1 MPTGAMIMTDTILT
15 VDLGGTLIRTARMN
29 PAGKI
34 SACVREP
41 IHAERGRDVT
51 LPHVIDAIHR
61 VAPTD
66 GSRLKAIGIS
76 APGPVDPWQGRVI
89 NLTNIPG
96 WQNLPL
102 VDILSSEFDCPV
114 WLGNDGN
121 VAALAEQRF
130 GAAQGVKDIIY
141 MTISTGIG
149 GGIIIDDR
157 LLLGARGLAA
167 EVGHITIEV
176 NGPRCPCGNIGCLEV
191 LANGAAIARY
201 AREAIQRGQKTAI
214 ADLAQGVLSRV
225 TARLVNDAA
234 QQGDPVAIELY
245 RRAGFYVG
253 VGIVNLMHVF
263 NPAMFVIGGGVTH
276 AGDLLFDPIK
286 ATVKERAMHDYQAD
300 VPIVSAALG
309 DDVGLLGALSLVL
322 SQMDGSVDLLT

>member
-1 MPTGAMIMTDTILT
+1 MSDTILT

-29 PAGKI
+29 SEGDIFAH
-34 SACVREP
+34 VREP
-41 IHAERGRDVT
+41 IHAAQGRDVT
-51 LPHVIDAIHR
+51 LPHVIDAIRR

-66 GSRLKAIGIS
+66 GSPITAIGVS
-76 APGPVDPWQGRVI
+76 APGPINPWEGRVI

-102 VDILSSEFDCPV
+102 ADMLSKAFGCPV

-130 GAAQGVKDIIY
+130 GAAKGVKDVIY

-167 EVGHITIEV
+167 EVGHMTIQTD
-176 NGPRCPCGNIGCLEV
+176 GPRCPCGSIGCLEV
-191 LANGAAIARY
+191 MANGPAIARY
-201 AREAIQRGQKTAI
+201 AREAIQQGRQTRITDLVRGDPSQ
-214 ADLAQGVLSRV
+214 V
-225 TARLVNDAA
+225 TARIVNEAA
-234 QQGDPVAIELY
+234 RQGDPVAIELY
-245 RRAGFYVG
+245 QRAGFYVG
-253 VGIVNLMHVF
+253 TGIVNLMHTF

-276 AGDLLFDPIK
+276 GGDLLFDPIRS
-286 ATVKERAMHDYQAD
+286 TVKERAMHDYWVD
-300 VPIVSAALG
+300 VPIVPAALG
-309 DDVGLLGALSLVL
+309 DDVGLLGALALVL
-322 SQMDGSVDLLT
+322 SQSQGAVSLLT

>member
-1 MPTGAMIMTDTILT
+1 MSETILA

-29 PAGKI
+29 PEGEI

-51 LPHVIDAIHR
+51 LPHVIDAIRR

-66 GSRLKAIGIS
+66 GAAIEAIGIS

-102 VDILSSEFDCPV
+102 VDILSREFGCPV

-130 GAAQGVKDIIY
+130 GAARGVRDLIY

-149 GGIIIDDR
+149 GGIILDDR
-157 LLLGARGLAA
+157 LLLGTRGLAA
-167 EVGHITIEV
+167 EVGHMTIEV
-176 NGPRCPCGNIGCLEV
+176 DGPRCPCGNIGCLEV

-201 AREAIQRGQKTAI
+201 AREAIQQGRQTAI
-214 ADLAQGVLSRV
+214 ADLAHGDLGQV
-225 TARLVNDAA
+225 TARVVNEAA
-234 QQGDPVAIELY
+234 QQGDAVAIELY

-253 VGIVNLMHVF
+253 IGIVNLMHMF
-263 NPAMFVIGGGVTH
+263 NPAMFVLGGGVTH
-276 AGDLLFDPIK
+276 AGDFLFGPIR
-286 ATVKERAMHDYQAD
+286 ATVKERAMHDYWVE
-300 VPIVSAALG
+300 VPIVPAALG
-309 DDVGLLGALSLVL
+309 DDVGLLGALALVL
-322 SQMDGSVDLLT
+322 SQPETSVDPLV